1 MSEPIL
7 LVRTNARGLL
17 TLTRYGSKDNASMPF
32 LTELEDFLL
41 LFLEV
46 LDCLMFY
53 GYFAK
58 YILTI
63 FIRKQEKKRNGG
75 LQMKVE
81 R

>member
-46 LDCLMFY
+46 LDGLMFY

-58 YILTI
+58 
-63 FIRKQEKKRNGG
+63 
-75 LQMKVE
+75 
-81 R
+81 